1 MMAVDSLWKK
11 VINEIEESDSGK
23 SQYLTLLNSL
33 EPISLTEN
41 ELVLEALNNFCVT
54 IVNRQFADK
63 INRILDKE
71 IPSLKYKIVIKKQQ
85 PASQPKLQAEQKVF
99 PAMSEILD
107 EVEKKSKVE
116 LPRAKRTSKYDEMFN
131 SKYVFDSFVVGKS
144 NQFAHAVCQA
154 VSKNPGTLH
163 NPVFIYGGVGLG
175 KTHLIQAIGQD
186 LLKNSTRARIAYVSS
201 ETFTN
206 EFIESIKDKKT
217 DAFREKY
224 RKMDLLLIDD
234 VQFFK
239 GKEQTQEEFFHTFNE
254 LFQKK
259 KQIVLTSDTDLK
271 NIQGLENRLVS
282 RFGMGVVVDIQPPD
296 LEMRAA
302 ILKKCADQAMIDVPD
317 DVIMYLAQG
326 VSSSIRDLEG
336 AFNSVS
342 TYAGI
347 VNKPISKDLVDQV
360 LKDIIRENASGKI
373 SISYIQKRVSEFYN
387 ITVEEIVG
395 KRRTQN
401 LVLPRQIAMKL
412 CQDYTDTSLNQI
424 GEKFGGRD
432 HTTVMHSCNKIND
445 MLKSNTPFIEEF
457 ERVKRFV
464 DPSQQ

>member
-11 VINEIEESDSGK
+11 VIEEIEESDSGK
-23 SQYLTLLNSL
+23 SQYLTLLSSL
-33 EPISLTEN
+33 EPVTIEGQ
-41 ELVLEALNNFCVT
+41 ELVLEALNNFCET

-63 INRILDKE
+63 INHVLDRE
-71 IPSLKYKIVIKKQQ
+71 VPSLRYKIVIKKKE
-85 PASQPKLQAEQKVF
+85 PANKPKPKQKVF
-99 PAMSEILD
+99 PTMTEI
-107 EVEKKSKVE
+107 VEEPEKQAVE
-116 LPRAKRTSKYDEMFN
+116 LPKLPKGSKYDGMFN

-154 VSKNPGTLH
+154 VSKNLGTLH

-186 LLKNSTRARIAYVSS
+186 LLKNSNKAKIAYVSS

-282 RFGMGVVVDIQPPD
+282 RFGMGVVVDIQAPD

-302 ILKKCADQAMIDVPD
+302 ILKKCADQAMISVSD

-347 VNKPISKDLVDQV
+347 VNKPISKDLIDQV
-360 LKDIIRENASGKI
+360 LKDIIRENASGNI

-387 ITVEEIVG
+387 ITVDEIVG
-395 KRRTQN
+395 KRRSQN

-412 CQDYTDTSLNQI
+412 SQLFTDTSLNQI

-432 HTTVMHSCNKIND
+432 HTTVMHSCDKINKL
-445 MLKSNTPFIEEF
+445 LKSNAPFADEF

-464 DPSQQ
+464 TQQ